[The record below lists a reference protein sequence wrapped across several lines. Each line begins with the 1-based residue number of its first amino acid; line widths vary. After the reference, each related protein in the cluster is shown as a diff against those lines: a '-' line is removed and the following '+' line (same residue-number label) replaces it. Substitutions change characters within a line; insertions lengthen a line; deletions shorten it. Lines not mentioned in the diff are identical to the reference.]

1 MADPKEF
8 VVKTREQ
15 IRTDYTRTVAAGLVD
30 IGIPNPNVSEGT
42 LDYLRG
48 DALGAFGE
56 DIGNLVQLKANA
68 ALPDTAGKNDPEEL
82 FRIAR
87 IIKKSLRPAGPSI
100 GKVILETTTDSAVGI
115 PSGAQLVDEAGLTF
129 EVTVPG
135 PYVDGAEIPCR
146 SVDTGTSTNL
156 EAGTTLRWVSPPPF
170 VTKTALVAPGGFLYG
185 VDQED
190 IEGLRE
196 RVIDHYANPPG
207 GGNWAQVAEVAERS
221 SYVQRAFVYPG
232 VYGGNTLHVCV
243 VRAPTATN
251 KSREIDQPTI
261 DAFIAPE
268 VIGAFPTFA
277 DIVVTSAADNP
288 ADVSF
293 EMNLPSSRLASPPGP
308 GGGWLDANPW
318 PKPYTSDGFASIISV
333 TSAIE
338 FVVRA
343 EGTPIVGT
351 RIAYIS
357 PVDFYV
363 YHGVVQSVSRDNP
376 GGFPND
382 WRIVVDVVFLS
393 VRATSTPIAVGDWI
407 SPDAER
413 FDAYVA
419 SALTTFASIG
429 PAEKTTSLGLL
440 PRALRKPAKVY
451 KYPADVS
458 SYALRQLILS
468 GEEVLDS
475 DFLVLPPSTPVNS
488 GYQLAP
494 SISIPRKL
502 AFYAAE

>member
-1 MADPKEF
+1 MSEPKEF

-15 IRTDYTRTVAAGLVD
+15 IRSDYTRTVSAGLVGL
-30 IGIPNPNVSEGT
+30 GIPNPNVSEGT

-56 DIGNLVQLKANA
+56 DIGNLVQIKANA

-87 IIKKSLRPAGPSI
+87 IIKKSLRPAGPSR
-100 GKVILETTTDSAVGI
+100 GKIILETTTDVAVGI
-115 PSGAQLVDEAGLTF
+115 PSGAQLVNDAGLTF
-129 EVTVPG
+129 EVSVPG
-135 PYVDGAEIPCR
+135 PYSDGDEITCQ
-146 SVDTGTSTNL
+146 SFDTGRATNI
-156 EAGTTLRWVSPPPF
+156 EAGSTLRWVSPPPF
-170 VTKTALVAPGGFLYG
+170 VVKTAVVAPGGFLYG

-221 SYVQRAFVYPG
+221 SFVSRAFVYPG

-243 VRAPTATN
+243 VRAPTETN
-251 KSREIDQPTI
+251 KSREIDQATI
-261 DAFIAPE
+261 DAFIAPNI
-268 VIGAFPTFA
+268 IGEFPTFA
-277 DIVVTSAADNP
+277 DIVVTSATDYP

-293 EMNLPSSRLASPPGP
+293 ELNLPSSRLASPPGP
-308 GGGWLDANPW
+308 GGGWLDASPW
-318 PKPYTSDGFASIISV
+318 PKPYTSDGFASVISV
-333 TSAIE
+333 TSAVE

-343 EGTPIVGT
+343 EGTPIVGSQ
-351 RIAYIS
+351 IVYIS
-357 PVDFYV
+357 PVDFYI
-363 YHGVVQSVSRDNP
+363 YHGIVQAVSQDDAI
-376 GGFPND
+376 GFPND
-382 WRIVVDVVFLS
+382 WRIVVDSVFLS

-419 SALTTFASIG
+419 AALAAFASIG
-429 PAEKTTSLGLL
+429 PAEKTTSPGLL

-451 KYPADVS
+451 KYPADAGP
-458 SYALRQLILS
+458 YALRQMILA

-475 DFLVLPPSTPVNS
+475 SFLVTPSATPVVS
-488 GYQLAP
+488 GYRLAP
-494 SISIPRKL
+494 NISIPR
-502 AFYAAE
+502 